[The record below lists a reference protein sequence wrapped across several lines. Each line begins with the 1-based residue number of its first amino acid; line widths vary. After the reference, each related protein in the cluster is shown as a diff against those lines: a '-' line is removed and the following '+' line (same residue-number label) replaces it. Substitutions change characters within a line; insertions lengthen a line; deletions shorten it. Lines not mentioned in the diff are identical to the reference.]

1 MAKPFNQLRK
11 KMSKASKKRAEI
23 KAEKLLR
30 EMPLSTLRR
39 ALEISQMEL
48 AEMLD
53 SAQPHISKLER
64 QRDMHISTLRNYIE
78 ALGGQ
83 LELKA
88 KFPKNKEVKIEL
100 KAS

>member
-1 MAKPFNQLRK
+1 MAKSFNQLRK
-11 KMSKASKKRAEI
+11 RMSKASQKRAEV

-48 AEMLD
+48 AEILD
-53 SAQPHISKLER
+53 SVQPHISKLER
-64 QRDMHISTLRNYIE
+64 QQDMYISTLRNYIE